1 MGMPSQ
7 MGMGGMPQQSMGM
20 SMPGMMPNASMP
32 GGMMTGPGMPQP
44 AIPGVQPSVQAPPPE
59 RSPAPEKIEWAIPQQ
74 KRVGYMAQ
82 FQSNDRAKTGFLA
95 AVQARNVLLQTG
107 LAQQTLATVWNL
119 ADIDKDGKL
128 NVEEFILAMHLCEMG
143 MKGEPLPA
151 QLPLTLVPPSMRR
164 NHPSNVPGA
173 AGTPGSVMSG
183 EDAGSPASFED
194 KRRENWEAGQAEL
207 TKRRASL
214 LEQQNKEKAERVR
227 KEKEAEDQREKQKR
241 EAEAKRQAELEA
253 RRQREMELQRIQ
265 EEQKRKME
273 EQREQARKEMERT
286 RLLEWERSRKNELEQ
301 HRQRETEKVINLR
314 AKKETLNS
322 ELNNL
327 KAKIE
332 GLSTSIADTRTGV
345 TDVKSFI
352 DGMRSSRDTK
362 MADLNALKTQLKE
375 QNQRLLQVTQEKA
388 RIESKNKV
396 NQQSVEDG
404 RVLPEIEPYEI
415 RNRFSFLVS
424 LSSHCVKS
432 LVPEVVELTDFDLKK
447 AEKAEQVEKMRET
460 VAAIKLVEDEKK
472 QELENNKKVLME
484 HREKLKKMIE
494 TCKALH
500 EGFDEK
506 RREVRAEK
514 NKKIRELTDPDHAW
528 GGGDASS
535 SFDEPVV
542 AAAQVEQ
549 YSADPDPFTSEPV
562 AAAGHA
568 QVAAVTD
575 LTGYVQY
582 RALYDYEARNPDE
595 LAFSVN
601 DIIMVHPGQDHEPG
615 WLGGELNGKV
625 GWFPEAFA
633 ERVVEGATDQTLQP
647 IAEVPENGSDSSSFQ
662 EIPVAAEEP
671 VNSMV
676 PADING
682 FPEEPA
688 AAVVTEPVAAESA
701 EPAALLNESYVSV
714 YPYTSDEPGD
724 LVFEAGEYITVTA
737 KNGDWWTG
745 AVEDRG
751 GVFPFNYVE
760 PVPEGGVA
768 AAAADVA
775 PVPVQEDDLTEQN
788 QQMDTTADQSNSDAE
803 KVAPKPGKKEK
814 SSKKD
819 KSGKKLELATVI
831 APYEATSKEQLSL
844 AKGQMIIVRKKT
856 ETGWWQGELQAG
868 GKGKKRAVGWFPASY
883 VKLLAGDAGGING
896 NTATEDTPEAVAP
909 SSDGAAGGEKHTALF
924 PYTAQYEDELSFEAG
939 DAVMVTAKEEE
950 AWWRGEVGGKSG
962 VFPSN
967 YVEPAK

>member
-1 MGMPSQ
+1 MG
-7 MGMGGMPQQSMGM
+7 
-20 SMPGMMPNASMP
+20 
-32 GGMMTGPGMPQP
+32 
-44 AIPGVQPSVQAPPPE
+44 
-59 RSPAPEKIEWAIPQQ
+59 
-74 KRVGYMAQ
+74 
-82 FQSNDRAKTGFLA
+82 
-95 AVQARNVLLQTG
+95 
-107 LAQQTLATVWNL
+107 
-119 ADIDKDGKL
+119 
-128 NVEEFILAMHLCEMG
+128 
-143 MKGEPLPA
+143 
-151 QLPLTLVPPSMRR
+151 
-164 NHPSNVPGA
+164 
-173 AGTPGSVMSG
+173 
-183 EDAGSPASFED
+183 
-194 KRRENWEAGQAEL
+194 
-207 TKRRASL
+207 
-214 LEQQNKEKAERVR
+214 
-227 KEKEAEDQREKQKR
+227 
-241 EAEAKRQAELEA
+241 
-253 RRQREMELQRIQ
+253 
-265 EEQKRKME
+265 
-273 EQREQARKEMERT
+273 
-286 RLLEWERSRKNELEQ
+286 LLEWERSRKNELEQ
-301 HRQRETEKVINLR
+301 HRQRETEKVITLR
-314 AKKETLNS
+314 AKKETLNT
-322 ELNNL
+322 EVDNL
-327 KAKIE
+327 KGKIE

-388 RIESKNKV
+388 RIEAKNKV

-404 RVLPEIEPYEI
+404 R
-415 RNRFSFLVS
+415 
-424 LSSHCVKS
+424 
-432 LVPEVVELTDFDLKK
+432 VVELTDFDLKK
-447 AEKAEQVEKMRET
+447 AEKAEQVEKVRET
-460 VAAIKLVEDEKK
+460 VAAIKLEEDEKK

-528 GGGDASS
+528 GGGDESPT
-535 SFDEPVV
+535 FDTPVAVAAEPDPFAADVDPFAAEPVV
-542 AAAQVEQ
+542 
-549 YSADPDPFTSEPV
+549 
-562 AAAGHA
+562 AAGHA

-688 AAVVTEPVAAESA
+688 AAVVAEPVPAESA

-724 LVFEAGEYITVTA
+724 LIFEAGEYITVTA

-745 AVEDRG
+745 AVGDRG

-768 AAAADVA
+768 EAAADVA
-775 PVPVQEDDLTEQN
+775 PVPVQEDNLAEQN

-819 KSGKKLELATVI
+819 KSGKKLELANVI

-883 VKLLAGDAGGING
+883 VKLLAGDAGGTNG
-896 NTATEDTPEAVAP
+896 NAVTEDKPEAATP
-909 SSDGAAGGEKHTALF
+909 SSDGAAGGEKHTTLF

-939 DAVMVTAKEEE
+939 DTVMVTAKEEE